1 MLIAS
6 LIKYLASQPNV
17 SRAACV
23 QAGLIFDTGGEIYD
37 RFRAR
42 LMIPIHDAHG
52 RVIALPS
59 LSAPSRVAA
68 AVPLNDIVAA
78 SGLSA
83 GLSAK
88 VAAATPTTT
97 PSA

>member
-52 RVIALPS
+52 RVVAFGARALKPPEPGKE
-59 LSAPSRVAA
+59 AFYP
-68 AVPLNDIVAA
+68 
-78 SGLSA
+78 
-83 GLSAK
+83 K
-88 VAAATPTTT
+88 
-97 PSA
+97 